1 MQNSYGRQTAPDI
14 EYAGFWV
21 RLAAYCIDC
30 AIVWVGLLFVNL
42 VIGILSVAG
51 SGVFRTEILFQYT
64 AKDIL
69 LYVLQVLYFV
79 LLTHGTGTTPG
90 KRLLNLYVVNADGS
104 QKLELLNVI
113 YRETVGR
120 FLCGLSIGVGYIMAG
135 VDREKRGLHDMLCDT
150 RVVYAKKMKVL
161 PVYQAPANCP
171 PPQGYYGPIPPRNNN
186 MSGTGN
192 TPVPPRNNNMAGAGN
207 APVSPRNNSVTGSGN
222 VPVSP
227 QNNGVTGFG
236 NTSVPPRDNN
246 TMSFGNAPISPQNNG
261 ATGFGNIPVPPQNN
275 SLTGTGNAPVPPQNS
290 SMTGIGNASVLPKDH
305 VPPKLESDLA
315 SSASAEV
322 EAQEKL
328 TSDGA
333 EALDQKEKRD

>member
-1 MQNSYGRQTAPDI
+1 MQNSYGRQTAPDV

-186 MSGTGN
+186 MMGMGN
-192 TPVPPRNNNMAGAGN
+192 IPVPPRNN
-207 APVSPRNNSVTGSGN
+207 SV
-222 VPVSP
+222 
-227 QNNGVTGFG
+227 
-236 NTSVPPRDNN
+236 
-246 TMSFGNAPISPQNNG
+246 
-261 ATGFGNIPVPPQNN
+261 
-275 SLTGTGNAPVPPQNS
+275 TGTGNAPVPPQNS
-290 SMTGIGNASVLPKDH
+290 SMTGTGNASVLPKDH
-305 VPPKLESDLA
+305 VPTKFERDLA
-315 SSASAEV
+315 LSASAEV
-322 EAQEKL
+322 EAQEIL

>member
-1 MQNSYGRQTAPDI
+1 MQNSYGKQTAPDI

-161 PVYQAPANCP
+161 PVYQAPTNC

-186 MSGTGN
+186 MTGTGN
-192 TPVPPRNNNMAGAGN
+192 VPVPPRNNNMAGAGN
-207 APVSPRNNSVTGSGN
+207 VPVPPRNNNMMGMGNIPVSPRNNSVTGSGN
-222 VPVSP
+222 
-227 QNNGVTGFG
+227 TL
-236 NTSVPPRDNN
+236 VPPRDNN
-246 TMSFGNAPISPQNNG
+246 TMSFGNAP
-261 ATGFGNIPVPPQNN
+261 VPPQNN
-275 SLTGTGNAPVPPQNS
+275 GVTVSGNAPVPPQNS

-322 EAQEKL
+322 EAQEIL

>member
-42 VIGILSVAG
+42 VIGILSAAG

-186 MSGTGN
+186 MTGTGN

-207 APVSPRNNSVTGSGN
+207 APVPPRNNDMMG
-222 VPVSP
+222 
-227 QNNGVTGFG
+227 
-236 NTSVPPRDNN
+236 
-246 TMSFGNAPISPQNNG
+246 M
-261 ATGFGNIPVPPQNN
+261 GNIPVPPRNN
-275 SLTGTGNAPVPPQNS
+275 SVTGTGNAPVPPQNS
-290 SMTGIGNASVLPKDH
+290 SMTGTGNASVLPKDH
-305 VPPKLESDLA
+305 VPTKFERDLA
-315 SSASAEV
+315 LSASAEV
-322 EAQEKL
+322 EAQEIL

>member
-161 PVYQAPANCP
+161 PVYQAPTNCP

-186 MSGTGN
+186 MAGTGN
-192 TPVPPRNNNMAGAGN
+192 VPVPPRNNNMAGAGN
-207 APVSPRNNSVTGSGN
+207 ASVPPRNNNMAGAGN
-222 VPVSP
+222 VPV
-227 QNNGVTGFG
+227 
-236 NTSVPPRDNN
+236 PPRNN
-246 TMSFGNAPISPQNNG
+246 NMMGM
-261 ATGFGNIPVPPQNN
+261 GNIPVPPQNN
-275 SLTGTGNAPVPPQNS
+275 GVTVSGNATVPPQSS

-322 EAQEKL
+322 EAQEIL

>member
-186 MSGTGN
+186 MAGTGN
-192 TPVPPRNNNMAGAGN
+192 VPVPPRNNNMAGAGN
-207 APVSPRNNSVTGSGN
+207 VPVPPRNNDMMG
-222 VPVSP
+222 
-227 QNNGVTGFG
+227 
-236 NTSVPPRDNN
+236 
-246 TMSFGNAPISPQNNG
+246 M
-261 ATGFGNIPVPPQNN
+261 GNIPVPPRNN
-275 SLTGTGNAPVPPQNS
+275 SVTGTGNAPVPPQNS
-290 SMTGIGNASVLPKDH
+290 SMTGTGNASVLPKDH
-305 VPPKLESDLA
+305 VPTKFERDLA
-315 SSASAEV
+315 LSVSAEV
-322 EAQEKL
+322 EAQEIL

>member
-1 MQNSYGRQTAPDI
+1 MGCRCIMQNSYGRQTAPDI

-42 VIGILSVAG
+42 VIGILSAAG

-186 MSGTGN
+186 MTGTGN

-207 APVSPRNNSVTGSGN
+207 APVPPRNNDMMG
-222 VPVSP
+222 
-227 QNNGVTGFG
+227 
-236 NTSVPPRDNN
+236 
-246 TMSFGNAPISPQNNG
+246 M
-261 ATGFGNIPVPPQNN
+261 GNIPVPPRNN
-275 SLTGTGNAPVPPQNS
+275 SVTGTGNAPVPPQNS
-290 SMTGIGNASVLPKDH
+290 SMTGTGNASVLPKDH
-305 VPPKLESDLA
+305 VPPKFERDLA

-322 EAQEKL
+322 EAQEIL

>member
-161 PVYQAPANCP
+161 PVYQAPVNCP

-186 MSGTGN
+186 MAGTGN
-192 TPVPPRNNNMAGAGN
+192 VPVPPRNNNMAGAGN
-207 APVSPRNNSVTGSGN
+207 VPVPPRNNDMMG
-222 VPVSP
+222 
-227 QNNGVTGFG
+227 
-236 NTSVPPRDNN
+236 
-246 TMSFGNAPISPQNNG
+246 M
-261 ATGFGNIPVPPQNN
+261 GNIPVPPRNN
-275 SLTGTGNAPVPPQNS
+275 SVTGTGNAPVPPQNS
-290 SMTGIGNASVLPKDH
+290 SMTGTGNASVLPKDH
-305 VPPKLESDLA
+305 VPPKFERDLA

-328 TSDGA
+328 TSDGV
-333 EALDQKEKRD
+333 EALDQKEKRDYGFI